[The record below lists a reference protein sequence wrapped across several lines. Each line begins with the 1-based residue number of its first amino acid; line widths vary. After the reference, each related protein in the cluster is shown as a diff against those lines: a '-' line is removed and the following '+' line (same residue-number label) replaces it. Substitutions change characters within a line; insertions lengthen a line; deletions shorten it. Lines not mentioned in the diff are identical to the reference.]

1 MRLSLNVP
9 EVSELI
15 KSGAISLIDVRKE
28 AARDLSGFAIPQ
40 SGRELPLDVE
50 SWWPGYRG
58 RRVVVYCVH
67 GHEVSQGVC
76 AVLRE
81 HGVDAAFL
89 EGGFEAWREA
99 GLTLE
104 PLGVGDG
111 K

>member
-15 KSGAISLIDVRKE
+15 KAGAISLIDVRKE
-28 AARDLSGFAIPQ
+28 AARSESGFAIPN
-40 SGRELPLDVE
+40 SSRELPFDAE
-50 SWWPGYRG
+50 NWWRAYTG

-76 AVLRE
+76 AVLKSK
-81 HGVDAAFL
+81 GIDATWL

-99 GLTLE
+99 GLKLETL
-104 PLGVGDG
+104 GKGDEQ
-111 K
+111 